1 MPERTASKRVLVAD
15 AYVLGTGRK
24 ADKLGALAPQRIATL
39 AGELLDPRCVDLIE
53 LRPFGQP

>member
-1 MPERTASKRVLVAD
+1 MPERTASKRVLVAG

-24 ADKLGALAPQRIATL
+24 ADKLGALAAQRIVTL

-53 LRPFGQP
+53 LRPFGQQ